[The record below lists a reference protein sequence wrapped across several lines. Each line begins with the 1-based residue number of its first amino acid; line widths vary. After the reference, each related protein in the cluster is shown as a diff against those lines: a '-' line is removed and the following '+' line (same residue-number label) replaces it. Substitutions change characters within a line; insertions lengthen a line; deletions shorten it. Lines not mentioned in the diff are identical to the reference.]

1 VLPCVCNTFSP
12 TVERWMDRRSVGFR
26 ADVNPPAIHTLSDHR
41 GTIRNVCRP
50 ICFSDGL
57 RSVRPG
63 CGGSPPSF
71 SEYADYLWG
80 IVDARNI
87 YQPTNLVPL
96 RCRNS
101 VLRGRGSG
109 RRGWLSGQIIMR
121 PRMTLCKVSEL
132 KPQPCFIPEGPRKA
146 SRKELP
152 LIIHAE
158 NRRLPIK
165 GNSQPRANFHRQIKF
180 SFFLT
185 APTPFLVRVM

>member
-71 SEYADYLWG
+71 SEHADYLWG
-80 IVDARNI
+80 IVDARN
-87 YQPTNLVPL
+87 TNQRTWSLSAVGTL
-96 RCRNS
+96 FCGDAEAAAGAGW
-101 VLRGRGSG
+101 VGRSSCGHG
-109 RRGWLSGQIIMR
+109 
-121 PRMTLCKVSEL
+121 
-132 KPQPCFIPEGPRKA
+132 
-146 SRKELP
+146 
-152 LIIHAE
+152 
-158 NRRLPIK
+158 
-165 GNSQPRANFHRQIKF
+165 
-180 SFFLT
+180 
-185 APTPFLVRVM
+185 